1 MPRQNQQKGVVTM
14 ALADLTQALSGLNEH
29 QKQEVV
35 QATSRRVKQAR
46 KAGGPLDVTFFERT
60 IVEYADE
67 VRRKRKLDEGGLVLV
82 SLNGRNY
89 GEQYLSPR
97 GDN

>member
-1 MPRQNQQKGVVTM
+1 M
-14 ALADLTQALSGLNEH
+14 ALADLTKALTGLNEH
-29 QKQEVV
+29 QRNEVIR
-35 QATSRRVKQAR
+35 AASRRVKQAR
-46 KAGGPLDVTFFERT
+46 NAGGPLDVTFYERT
-60 IVEYADE
+60 IAEYADD
-67 VRRKRKLDEGGLVLV
+67 VRRERPLDEGGLVLV